1 MRALCA
7 LLTLASTCRK
17 TARGGPYFA
26 ATATFVSAIQP
37 VTVAVAVS
45 VSMLCCFICTGM
57 SDCQGR
63 KKYDA
68 PGVTKD
74 DNLEEHL
81 LTRCHCPGPDSCQ
94 SKGKRGVVVSGCP
107 LTPALATKN
116 ELGKWPIFRWAQIKH
131 HNLSLCIAQWVVRRV
146 IHRAPPHLH
155 PTVEQPKTLT

>member
-1 MRALCA
+1 MFKVRPHCVCVRALCA

-26 ATATFVSAIQP
+26 ATSTFVSAIQP
-37 VTVAVAVS
+37 VAVAVAVS

-94 SKGKRGVVVSGCP
+94 SPASAVSWCQVVQSHPHSQQNTTLENGLSSAGHKSSFTTSLSG
-107 LTPALATKN
+107 
-116 ELGKWPIFRWAQIKH
+116 
-131 HNLSLCIAQWVVRRV
+131 
-146 IHRAPPHLH
+146 
-155 PTVEQPKTLT
+155 